1 MTAQPPAPPPLNLH
15 VPHVDAHPPDATTG
29 PRRSVTSTP
38 STSTSCCNG
47 ARWVRGN
54 VFASILTK
62 FAILTKFTT
71 WYAGAEYAESRRQ
84 GPPLNHRVD
93 SRTTRSSPRASV
105 NDDKPQLRSRSRGR
119 GEVSLLGSSLAS
131 NTRLAARASPSSRSS
146 STSSCSGKG
155 HFVDWNLKHKLG
167 IKDIEAFGKELTK
180 ALQTI
185 RKPFKEKTEWF
196 DLVQA
201 AADNSCIITN
211 KAPEELHRATLAMVD
226 EYDDA
231 DLDMDFAD
239 ADVDAAMSVRACRGA
254 HPLYV
259 SFLDRLLFGQAND
272 MANARGSNQSSH
284 GTALL
289 TKSHSI
295 PSLTFRTV
303 AMRMAGYTIVNDLKL
318 LDINKPFPID
328 GSSPVWR
335 IMAAVAVLCA
345 WRITG
350 SAYQQGIIV
359 GLTKEDVKVTLADYY
374 DAFLVSST
382 GSVSVAKRI
391 YLASQLRAL
400 FKRGI
405 LNVSLAEIAQQ
416 NTGVETTKTQAAM
429 TVDIANDICPDE

>member
-1 MTAQPPAPPPLNLH
+1 MGAKYAKRLRQAPRLRPPGQLVCDALKATRLGQPRQA
-15 VPHVDAHPPDATTG
+15 
-29 PRRSVTSTP
+29 ST
-38 STSTSCCNG
+38 
-47 ARWVRGN
+47 V
-54 VFASILTK
+54 L
-62 FAILTKFTT
+62 
-71 WYAGAEYAESRRQ
+71 Q
-84 GPPLNHRVD
+84 
-93 SRTTRSSPRASV
+93 
-105 NDDKPQLRSRSRGR
+105 
-119 GEVSLLGSSLAS
+119 
-131 NTRLAARASPSSRSS
+131 NTRRGLAARVVAGLKHAPGCTCESE
-146 STSSCSGKG
+146 
-155 HFVDWNLKHKLG
+155 FEDWNLKYKLG
-167 IKDIEAFGKELTK
+167 IKDIEAFDKEVTK

-185 RKPFKEKTEWF
+185 RKPFKENSKWV

-211 KAPEELHRATLAMVD
+211 KVGEKKSLTKQWLVGEAPEELHRATLAMVD

-231 DLDMDFAD
+231 ELDMDFAD
-239 ADVDAAMSVRACRGA
+239 TDLDAGMSVRACRGA

-284 GTALL
+284 A
-289 TKSHSI
+289 K
-295 PSLTFRTV
+295 
-303 AMRMAGYTIVNDLKL
+303 RMAGYAIVSDLKL
-318 LDINKPFPID
+318 LDINKPLPID

-350 SAYQQGIIV
+350 SAYRQDIIV
-359 GLTKEDVKVTLADYY
+359 GLTKEDAKVTLADYY

-391 YLASQLRAL
+391 YLASQLRSL

>member
-1 MTAQPPAPPPLNLH
+1 MLSTHSTLAPHAATALVGSRHGRRVRQVAATRAAPQPSRRLAHDALKPARL
-15 VPHVDAHPPDATTG
+15 G
-29 PRRSVTSTP
+29 QRQQTST
-38 STSTSCCNG
+38 TIKHT
-47 ARWVRGN
+47 R
-54 VFASILTK
+54 
-62 FAILTKFTT
+62 
-71 WYAGAEYAESRRQ
+71 SRR
-84 GPPLNHRVD
+84 G
-93 SRTTRSSPRASV
+93 
-105 NDDKPQLRSRSRGR
+105 
-119 GEVSLLGSSLAS
+119 
-131 NTRLAARASPSSRSS
+131 LAARVVAGLKHAPGCTCESEFEFIQYVKLQRQGSPRRPPLWRARGRAASISYTRI
-146 STSSCSGKG
+146 K
-155 HFVDWNLKHKLG
+155 DWNLKYKLG
-167 IKDIEAFGKELTK
+167 IKDIEAFDKELTK

-185 RKPFKEKTEWF
+185 RKPFKKKAEWV

-211 KAPEELHRATLAMVD
+211 KVGEKKSLTKQWLVGEAPEELHRATLAMVD
-226 EYDDA
+226 KYDDA

-254 HPLYV
+254 HPLY
-259 SFLDRLLFGQAND
+259 
-272 MANARGSNQSSH
+272 SH

-303 AMRMAGYTIVNDLKL
+303 AKLMAGYAIVNDLKL

-335 IMAAVAVLCA
+335 VMAAVAVLCA

-359 GLTKEDVKVTLADYY
+359 GLTKEDAKVTLADYY
-374 DAFLVSST
+374 DAFLISST

-400 FKRGI
+400 FI
-405 LNVSLAEIAQQ
+405 VEIAQQ

-429 TVDIANDICPDE
+429 TVHIANDICPDE

>member
-1 MTAQPPAPPPLNLH
+1 MVATRAP
-15 VPHVDAHPPDATTG
+15 
-29 PRRSVTSTP
+29 STP
-38 STSTSCCNG
+38 SGYDKRRAFARQANSC
-47 ARWVRGN
+47 A
-54 VFASILTK
+54 
-62 FAILTKFTT
+62 
-71 WYAGAEYAESRRQ
+71 
-84 GPPLNHRVD
+84 
-93 SRTTRSSPRASV
+93 TRSRLHGSELPSDIARVVGPDPGDAARPLGQPRQASTV
-105 NDDKPQLRSRSRGR
+105 LQ
-119 GEVSLLGSSLAS
+119 
-131 NTRLAARASPSSRSS
+131 NTRRGLAARVVAGLKHAPGCTCESEFEFIQYVKLQRQGSPRRPPLWGARGRAA
-146 STSSCSGKG
+146 STSYTRIK
-155 HFVDWNLKHKLG
+155 DWNLKYKLG
-167 IKDIEAFGKELTK
+167 IKDIEAFDKE

-185 RKPFKEKTEWF
+185 RKPFKEKTEWV

-211 KAPEELHRATLAMVD
+211 KVGEKESLTKQWLVGEAPKEPHRATLAMVD
-226 EYDDA
+226 EHDDA
-231 DLDMDFAD
+231 ELDMDFAD
-239 ADVDAAMSVRACRGA
+239 TDLDAAMSVRACRGA

-272 MANARGSNQSSH
+272 MATARGSNQSSH

-303 AMRMAGYTIVNDLKL
+303 VKRMAGYAIVNDLKL
-318 LDINKPFPID
+318 LDINKPFSM
-328 GSSPVWR
+328 GQ
-335 IMAAVAVLCA
+335 CA

-359 GLTKEDVKVTLADYY
+359 GLTKEDAKVTLADYY
-374 DAFLVSST
+374 DAFLVSRT

-391 YLASQLRAL
+391 YLASQLRVL

-416 NTGVETTKTQAAM
+416 NTRVETTKTQAAM

>member
-1 MTAQPPAPPPLNLH
+1 GAKYAKRLRQAPRLRPPGQLVCDALKATRLGQPRQA
-15 VPHVDAHPPDATTG
+15 
-29 PRRSVTSTP
+29 ST
-38 STSTSCCNG
+38 
-47 ARWVRGN
+47 V
-54 VFASILTK
+54 L
-62 FAILTKFTT
+62 
-71 WYAGAEYAESRRQ
+71 Q
-84 GPPLNHRVD
+84 
-93 SRTTRSSPRASV
+93 
-105 NDDKPQLRSRSRGR
+105 
-119 GEVSLLGSSLAS
+119 
-131 NTRLAARASPSSRSS
+131 NTRRGLAARVVAGLKHAPGCTCESEFEFIQYVKLQRQGSPRRLPLWRARGHAASISYTRI
-146 STSSCSGKG
+146 K
-155 HFVDWNLKHKLG
+155 DWNLKYKLG
-167 IKDIEAFGKELTK
+167 IKDIEAFWKE
-180 ALQTI
+180 TI
-185 RKPFKEKTEWF
+185 RKPFKEKSEWV
-196 DLVQA
+196 DLVQV

-211 KAPEELHRATLAMVD
+211 KVGEKKSLTKQWLVGEAPEELHRATMAMVD

-231 DLDMDFAD
+231 ELDMDFAD

-254 HPLYV
+254 HPLYL

-284 GTALL
+284 GTPLL

-303 AMRMAGYTIVNDLKL
+303 AKRMAGYAIVNDLKL

-359 GLTKEDVKVTLADYY
+359 GLTKKDAKVTLADYY
-374 DAFLVSST
+374 DAFLVSRT
-382 GSVSVAKRI
+382 GSFSVAKRI
-391 YLASQLRAL
+391 YLASRLRAL

-405 LNVSLAEIAQQ
+405 LNISLAEIAQQ